1 MLRFEKLTLQGFKSF
16 CDTTEV
22 VFDDEGITA
31 VVGPNGCG
39 KCVDGDTLVT
49 LADGRGVTIRDLV
62 ESALQAADLVD
73 NLDDGF
79 LTRANPQGVE
89 ILTLNPATLRL
100 EPRPVF
106 AFVKRT
112 TTPYLLRVCTRSGRE
127 VTATPYHPLFTLEN
141 GRIRALKADELRVGL
156 RVAAPLRSIGPI
168 GPTAPIGSLEQIELV
183 GVPARRSKSR
193 IPLSDSGIKQR
204 YGVDPGG
211 TTSNICWDEIISIDR
226 VEPRDEWVYD
236 LSVADT
242 HNFVAG
248 NIIVHNSNVADAISW
263 VIGEQRAKA
272 LRGGKME
279 DVIFQGTR
287 SRPPS
292 GMAEVILTLVVQE
305 TFEVRGEAQ
314 PESEAL
320 KQAEES
326 LTQAEAALGAIDE
339 ALASPEAEG
348 DSIVETESIGAQSD
362 QAESGESEPAQD
374 SEAQQAAQRKQPRR
388 PPFRKV
394 QAKGAPRVFQAG
406 ERVTVGRR
414 LYRTG
419 ESEYEMNGRACRLRD
434 VQDLF
439 AGTGLGAAHY
449 AIIEQGRIGQALS
462 AKPLDR
468 RSMIEEA
475 AGISKFKM
483 RQHAAELKLEASKL
497 NLARITDIIA
507 EIERQQNS
515 LKRQASRARRYKRL
529 RQEMR
534 DLMRAVYVV
543 DYRTI
548 GKTLGE
554 IETALN
560 EVSARES
567 HLAATTAEREA
578 TQDEAA
584 RSARS
589 AEEELNE
596 TREVVSGLE
605 LDTAASR
612 QQQAYLTEQ
621 IQSLGVRSAQ
631 FVSDQAAITERG
643 QFISQETSRL
653 REELRGIEQ
662 EINSESRTLADEEN
676 RHREQA
682 QSDAQSERKLEESR
696 KIVYDCGTNLERWRQ
711 LKRQFTESV
720 DRCRARI
727 NGLVAEYERARTQ
740 AQAAQEQYA
749 KLTEEADIISIR
761 QQEFADSLSEVS
773 DRLAEM
779 RRTREERQTRLT
791 ALQHEMT
798 GAEQRLKS
806 LVEVD
811 ERRTYF
817 SEAVQALMRHSLQNA
832 ASSNGF
838 TILGALADYVK
849 VEPEH
854 EAMIETTL
862 RDELQYVVVPSFDDA
877 LRAIDYLKSEGA
889 GRATFLVI
897 GQHDAPV
904 VDPFPYLHN
913 IDIDSSGAPDGN
925 GDLTSDHSSNRHSQ
939 FRYQTLDSMLSLKP
953 DLDEAFKLALPG
965 LAKASVVEDAS
976 QAIKASGSS
985 NGSGPYVSLARTGE
999 RAIAGRLVTGGSASE
1014 KGAGVLALKREIGEL
1029 HERLESLAAEVRL
1042 TEAAMD
1048 EIKFQIAQSE
1058 EEQKRFDGELRQLEN
1073 QSVALREQLQQCQ
1086 RERERTATHIRV
1098 VDQETAQAED
1108 ELKEVEAKLGH
1119 ASGQTDEA
1127 EQTHREAEAS
1137 VTAAQSEMA
1146 ELRLSAEAR
1155 LQELSRRRADFATK
1169 TERRRGLQND
1179 IRRLETEAAD
1189 LESRLSRIRME
1200 AIEADE
1206 QAASM
1211 RVTLAGATEQLQQLT
1226 AQKRLRAADL
1236 ERRVSALTDA
1246 RARLE
1251 ALDLELRSLREAS
1264 TQAREKRAQKEIEKA
1279 RLSSDLDHLIQTCHA
1294 ELDENIAEV
1303 CERLEHNKTVLEH
1316 NDDTP
1321 TSETSLPQIDRDLES
1336 HIPFSDAGSD
1346 QGNEDDEEADRE
1358 IEISF
1363 WQVPDDFDLNAA
1375 KAQLEDLRK
1384 KIDALGPVNMMAL
1397 EELSEVEDR
1406 FDFLVNQ
1413 KMDIEKAI
1421 SDTQSAIAEIKRR
1434 SREKF
1439 VEAFAVIN
1447 ENFKKMFIE
1456 LFGGGHG
1463 EMKLIDETDVLES
1476 GIEIIA
1482 QPPGKRLQNVLLLSG
1497 GEKAMAAM
1505 SLVLAIF
1512 KYRPS
1517 PFCLLDEV
1525 DAPLDDVNIGRFA
1538 DKVIEMSAETQ
1549 FMIITHSKRTMEAAR
1564 TLYGVTM
1571 EDPGVSKLISVKLS

>member
-1 MLRFEKLTLQGFKSF
+1 MLRFEKLSLQGFKSF
-16 CDTTEV
+16 CDPTEV
-22 VFDDEGITA
+22 VFDEESITA

-39 KCVDGDTLVT
+39 K
-49 LADGRGVTIRDLV
+49 
-62 ESALQAADLVD
+62 
-73 NLDDGF
+73 
-79 LTRANPQGVE
+79 
-89 ILTLNPATLRL
+89 
-100 EPRPVF
+100 
-106 AFVKRT
+106 
-112 TTPYLLRVCTRSGRE
+112 
-127 VTATPYHPLFTLEN
+127 
-141 GRIRALKADELRVGL
+141 
-156 RVAAPLRSIGPI
+156 
-168 GPTAPIGSLEQIELV
+168 
-183 GVPARRSKSR
+183 
-193 IPLSDSGIKQR
+193 
-204 YGVDPGG
+204 
-211 TTSNICWDEIISIDR
+211 
-226 VEPRDEWVYD
+226 
-236 LSVADT
+236 
-242 HNFVAG
+242 
-248 NIIVHNSNVADAISW
+248 SNVADAISW

-305 TFEVRGEAQ
+305 TFEVRGGAQ

-326 LTQAEAALGAIDE
+326 LTQAEAAVGAIDE
-339 ALASPEAEG
+339 ALASPETEG
-348 DSIVETESIGAQSD
+348 DTGAEAVAVQAD
-362 QAESGESEPAQD
+362 QPEAGQAEPAPD
-374 SEAQQAAQRKQPRR
+374 SEAQQASQRKQPRR
-388 PPFRKV
+388 PPFKKL
-394 QAKGAPRVFQAG
+394 QSKDAPRVFQAG
-406 ERVTVGRR
+406 ERITVGRR

-449 AIIEQGRIGQALS
+449 AIIEQGRIGQVLS

-468 RSMIEEA
+468 RSLIEEA

-483 RQHAAELKLEASKL
+483 RQHAAELKLEASKQ
-497 NLARITDIIA
+497 NLSRVTDIIA

-543 DYRTI
+543 DYRTT
-548 GKTLGE
+548 GKALGE
-554 IETALN
+554 IETTLS

-567 HLAATTAEREA
+567 HLTTTTAEREA
-578 TQDEAA
+578 AQDEAA
-584 RSARS
+584 RAARA
-589 AEEELNE
+589 AEGALNE
-596 TREVVSGLE
+596 TREVVTGLDLE
-605 LDTAASR
+605 AERAR
-612 QQQAYLTEQ
+612 QQQSYLTEQ
-621 IQSLGVRSAQ
+621 IQSLGARSAQ
-631 FVSDQAAITERG
+631 FVSDQAAITERS
-643 QFISQETSRL
+643 QFISQETARL
-653 REELRGIEQ
+653 REELRHIEQ

-682 QSDAQSERKLEESR
+682 QSDAQSERKLEEAR
-696 KIVYDCGTNLERWRQ
+696 KIVYDCVTNLERWRQ

-720 DRCRARI
+720 DRCGARI
-727 NGLVAEYERARTQ
+727 NGLAAEYERARTQ

-749 KLTEEADIISIR
+749 KLTEEAEIISIR
-761 QQEFADSLSEVS
+761 QQEFAASMSEVS

-779 RRTREERQTRLT
+779 RRTREERQKRLT
-791 ALQHEMT
+791 SLQHEMT

-817 SEAVQALMRHSLQNA
+817 SEAVQALMKHSLQNA
-832 ASSNGF
+832 ALSNGF
-838 TILGALADYVK
+838 STLGTLADYVR

-854 EAMIETTL
+854 EAMIETTM

-897 GQHDAPV
+897 GQLYDAPV
-904 VDPFPYLHN
+904 VDPFPYIHN
-913 IDIDSSGAPDGN
+913 IDIAPSDAVDGN
-925 GDLTSDHSSNRHSQ
+925 GAVPSIHSSNRHST

-953 DLDEAFKLALPG
+953 DLAEAFKLALPG
-965 LAKASVVEDAS
+965 LAKASVVDDAA
-976 QAIKASGSS
+976 QAIEASGSS
-985 NGSGPYVSLARTGE
+985 NGSGPFVSLARTGE

-1029 HERLESLAAEVRL
+1029 RERLDSLAAEVRL
-1042 TEAAMD
+1042 TEAALN

-1058 EEQKRFDGELRQLEN
+1058 EEQKRFDGELRQIEKR
-1073 QSVALREQLQQCQ
+1073 SVALREQLQQCQ

-1098 VDQETAQAED
+1098 VEQETAQAED
-1108 ELKEVEAKLGH
+1108 ELKEAEAKLRH

-1127 EQTHREAEAS
+1127 EQTHREAEAA

-1146 ELRLSAEAR
+1146 ELRRSAEAR

-1189 LESRLSRIRME
+1189 LESRLSRIRLE

-1211 RVTLAGATEQLQQLT
+1211 RGTLAVATEQLQRST
-1226 AQKRLRAADL
+1226 AQKRLRAVDL
-1236 ERRVSALTDA
+1236 ERRISGLTDA

-1251 ALDLELRSLREAS
+1251 SLDLELRSLRES
-1264 TQAREKRAQKEIEKA
+1264 SSQAREQRAQKEIEKA

-1294 ELDENIAEV
+1294 ELGENIAEV
-1303 CERLEHNKTVLEH
+1303 CERLEQNKTALET
-1316 NDDTP
+1316 NETAP
-1321 TSETSLPQIDRDLES
+1321 APETSLPQIDRDMEPP
-1336 HIPFSDAGSD
+1336 IPLSNA
-1346 QGNEDDEEADRE
+1346 GNESTDEEADEEAERE

-1375 KAQLEDLRK
+1375 KAQLEDIRR

-1397 EELSEVEDR
+1397 EELSEVEER

-1413 KMDIEKAI
+1413 KLDIEKAI

-1439 VEAFAVIN
+1439 VEAFAAIN

-1463 EMKLIDETDVLES
+1463 EMRLIDETDVLES